1 MTQLEA
7 RRRPHRSPDQVL
19 PNSFGQGVVSAQ
31 VSASRA
37 APPTTTVPDR
47 LARVF
52 ELPLLAW
59 RRLETE
65 PLDAAYYVLLTG
77 GAEQVLWINQRA
89 VHEPKIARYVAAT
102 QLLPGFTAP
111 LIRADTTL
119 ARLEHPYLITG
130 YCPTPTL
137 ANVWPHLTPKAQ
149 EGAAHAWG
157 AAVRLIHRIRFDLA
171 GDLAY
176 SETEGARLEDDLS
189 ARWQTPLRLAVK
201 DYMLDTPKLVAALK
215 RGQKLVQGAPVSLCH
230 GLPRPQSFLYDQA
243 QGVVV
248 MALDFGNA
256 SRSDPMT
263 DLAALTPILAELG
276 CAETF
281 LYGYGA
287 LSKWEKKRLA
297 FYNLHH
303 DLLRYALALTH
314 LPNRLAL
321 SRMRLAATLAAE
333 PNF

>member
-1 MTQLEA
+1 MGA
-7 RRRPHRSPDQVL
+7 
-19 PNSFGQGVVSAQ
+19 
-31 VSASRA
+31 
-37 APPTTTVPDR
+37 TVPER

-52 ELPLLAW
+52 EVPLLAW
-59 RRLETE
+59 RRLEAE
-65 PLDAAYYVLLTG
+65 PLDAAYYALLRG
-77 GAEQVLWINQRA
+77 GSEQVLWINQRA
-89 VHEPKIARYVAAT
+89 ANEPKIARYVAAA
-102 QLLPGFTAP
+102 QLLPGFTTP
-111 LIRADTTL
+111 LICADTTRT
-119 ARLEHPYLITG
+119 RLEHPYLITG

-137 ANVWPHLTPKAQ
+137 ANVWPHLTPNAR

-176 SETEGARLEDDLS
+176 PETEGARLEDDLS

-201 DYMLDTPKLVAALK
+201 DYMLDTPKLVTALK

-230 GLPRPQSFLYDQA
+230 GLPRPQSFLYDQT
-243 QGVVV
+243 QGVVSTV
-248 MALDFGNA
+248 LDLGNA
-256 SRSDPMT
+256 TRSDPMT
-263 DLAALTPILAELG
+263 DLAALTPILTELG

-281 LYGYGA
+281 LHGYGA
-287 LSKWEKKRLA
+287 LSKWEKKRLE

-314 LPNRLAL
+314 LPNQLAL
-321 SRMRLAATLAAE
+321 RRMRLAARLASG